1 MQSYFIKQKTFYDS
15 VEDALPSQP
24 YSYSYG
30 DRPVFEFVFLLN
42 EIAEGDLLVFAIDN
56 DMIFYDSAS
65 ENLLHSASCM
75 VVVRHDVTAE
85 EATAGKVQMRME
97 TRTRKFRDV
106 VNGKVRPV
114 EVISGLYRKR
124 GSDDDIN
131 YALLAKGRA
140 FANGIIAD
148 YDALPE
154 PITTADEFYSKTET
168 DNLLDAKADKT
179 DLVAH
184 TDNSAIH
191 VTLQE
196 KTAWN
201 SKADRNDIGDATVTI
216 TQGGV
221 SKGAFS
227 VNATNDVTIDLND
240 GGVQADWAE
249 ADSSSPAYIQNK
261 PNLYTKEETDS
272 LLNAKADKATTL
284 AGYGITDAYT
294 KTEVDAKVSS
304 VYRYRGTVSTYA
316 GLPVS
321 DQQIG
326 DVYNIET
333 ADAEHGIKAG
343 DNVAW
348 NGTAWDV
355 LAGEIDLSAY
365 ATKAELATVA
375 TTGNYNDLTNKPDL
389 NTKLD
394 APATAGTVG
403 QVLTKTES
411 GQAWADAK
419 QYTLTPATKTTLG
432 GVKIGD
438 NLTITEDGTLS
449 ADVQDNVVEHLS
461 ALPES
466 WETSDNGRV
475 FVWEADSTETLS
487 KGHIYKVNTVET
499 ASGILMQLTPPAGFP
514 EDFASLANK
523 ASGLYTPYDTVEG
536 SSGGNVRAYTRYK
549 NPNGYWLAPY
559 ISGGNFTN
567 MWMFTNNPSGNTD
580 TATDYTSASISADK
594 TSLTAADLTSA
605 TWSKNFMNSMQSKSF
620 TDVAGGVSADFE
632 DLTPESTVDIPIA
645 STSTLGGIK
654 VGSRLS
660 IDSNGVLSADEQS
673 SSYTLPVA
681 STSTLGGVKVNNS
694 TGALNVASDGLLAL
708 LVSAPEAMKTGS
720 TGIAMN
726 LKANGGLM
734 FQTVTYG
741 DPTKALGMSPKATY
755 NQLSG
760 SSVTITPSVQ
770 PYKLTASGATT
781 LNSSYSFGIN
791 DGVVSTGDIAYAE
804 IVIVLGASGS
814 ITAGMDLTLVDA
826 LTAGKTNY
834 CVVRWDGEKAKL
846 FVWRV
851 E

>member
-1 MQSYFIKQKTFYDS
+1 MQSYFIKEKTFYDS
-15 VEDALPSQP
+15 VGDALSSQP

-30 DRPVFEFVFLLN
+30 DRPVFEFAFLPN

-56 DMIFYDSAS
+56 DMVFYDSAS

-75 VVVRHDVTAE
+75 VVVKHSVTAD
-85 EATAGKVQMRME
+85 EATAGKVQMRIE
-97 TRTRKFRDV
+97 TRTVKFRDV
-106 VNGKVRPV
+106 VNGKVRSV
-114 EVISGLYRKR
+114 EVISGLYRRR

-131 YALLAKGRA
+131 YTLLAKGRA

-148 YDALPE
+148 YNALPE

-168 DNLLDAKADKT
+168 DSLLDAKADKA

-184 TDNSAIH
+184 TDDTTIH
-191 VTLQE
+191 VTQQE
-196 KTAWN
+196 KTEWSN
-201 SKADRNDIGDATVTI
+201 KADRNDIGNATVTI
-216 TQGGV
+216 TQDGET
-221 SKGAFS
+221 KGSFS
-227 VNATNDVTIDLND
+227 VNASENVTIDLT
-240 GGVQADWAE
+240 GGGAQADWDE
-249 ADSSSPAYIQNK
+249 TDTSSPSYIQHK
-261 PNLYTKEETDS
+261 PSVYTKTETNS
-272 LLNAKADKATTL
+272 LLNAKADKSTTL
-284 AGYGITDAYT
+284 SGYGITDAYT

-333 ADAEHGIKAG
+333 ADDAHGIKAG

-355 LAGEIDLSAY
+355 LAGEIDLTAY

-375 TTGNYNDLTNKPDL
+375 TTGNYNDLTNRPDL
-389 NTKLD
+389 TTKLD

-403 QVLTKTES
+403 QVLTKTAN

-432 GVKIGD
+432 GVKVGD

-449 ADVQDNVVEHLS
+449 ADVQDNAVEHLS
-461 ALPES
+461 VLPES
-466 WETSDNGRV
+466 WTMDDNGRV

-487 KGHIYKVNTVET
+487 KGHIYKVNTTET

-523 ASGLYTPYDTVEG
+523 ASGLYTPYDTVVG
-536 SSGGNVRAYTRYK
+536 PSGIRAYTRYK
-549 NPNGYWLAPY
+549 NSNNYWLAPY
-559 ISGGNFTN
+559 ISGENYSVI
-567 MWMFTNNPSGNTD
+567 WMFTNNPSGDPD
-580 TATDYTSASISADK
+580 TATDYTGTISELK
-594 TSLTAADLTSA
+594 MSLTAADLTSA
-605 TWSKNFMNSMQSKSF
+605 TWGKSFMNSMQSKSF
-620 TDVAGGVSADFE
+620 TDVAGGISADFE
-632 DLTPESTVDIPIA
+632 DLTPASTVDIPIA

-681 STSTLGGVKVNNS
+681 SGSTLGGVKVNNS
-694 TGALNVASDGLLAL
+694 TGALKVAQDGLLAL

-720 TGIAMN
+720 TGIAVN
-726 LKANGGLM
+726 LKTNGGLM

-781 LNSSYSFGIN
+781 LDSSYSFGIN

-834 CVVRWDGEKAKL
+834 CAVRWEAEKAKL